1 MKALGGYGSFL
12 SVPHMKD
19 VIDVVEAKPFTGFD
33 FSVLIFVQNLS
44 QKSSILIMK
53 TKVHLIDA

>member
-12 SVPHMKD
+12 NVPHMKD
-19 VIDVVEAKPFTGFD
+19 LIDVVEAGFD
-33 FSVLIFVQNLS
+33 FSILIFVQNLPP
-44 QKSSILIMK
+44 KYSILIMK